1 MEILLLKNYTQE
13 LVLNLVFFINWSIA
27 KSKSFYKDCFTNMED
42 SLLSET
48 LETVWSAAS
57 FIVLLKTL
65 M

>member
-27 KSKSFYKDCFTNMED
+27 KSKSFYKDFFTNMED

-48 LETVWSAAS
+48 LETIWSAAS

>member
-42 SLLSET
+42 SLLYET
-48 LETVWSAAS
+48 LET
-57 FIVLLKTL
+57 I
-65 M
+65 